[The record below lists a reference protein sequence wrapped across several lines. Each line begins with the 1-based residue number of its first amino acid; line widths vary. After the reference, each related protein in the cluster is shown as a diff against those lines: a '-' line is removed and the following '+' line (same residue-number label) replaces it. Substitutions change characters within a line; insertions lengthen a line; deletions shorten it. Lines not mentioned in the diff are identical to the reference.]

1 VARKRF
7 RSPRPSSVTKQTW
20 IIAAFLSGALALAL
34 LWLQAR
40 GAVASREEALG
51 RLRTLA
57 EQSSALS
64 ETNRHLASELE
75 RIRSEAA
82 ALQEEVEAS
91 TQARLTMEQQFRSDL
106 ESKDVTIS
114 ELQGRLTVNILDR
127 VLFDSGEARLKPDG
141 EAVLAKVAVLLGK
154 YPSRQVQVAGH
165 TDDVPI
171 RNRTADGFTDNWALS
186 AGRAT
191 AAVRCLV
198 EKGGVDPKR
207 IAAVGFGE
215 FRPVAEN
222 ATPEGR
228 ARNRRIAVVVLPEE
242 VAPVERQQEPSQGAQ
257 AVPPAP
263 GETRNPPD
271 PSTGR

>member
-1 VARKRF
+1 M
-7 RSPRPSSVTKQTW
+7 TKQTW
-20 IIAAFLSGALALAL
+20 TIAAFLTGTLALAI

-51 RLRTLA
+51 RLQTLV
-57 EQSSALS
+57 EQSAALS
-64 ETNRHLASELE
+64 ETNRHLSTELE

-82 ALQEEVEAS
+82 ELQEQVEQS
-91 TQARLTMEQQFRSDL
+91 TQARLSMEQQFRSDL

-141 EAVLAKVAVLLGK
+141 EAVLAKVAVLLAK

-171 RNRTADGFTDNWALS
+171 RNRTADGFTDNWGLS

-191 AAVRCLV
+191 AAVKCLV

-215 FRPVAEN
+215 FRPVADN

-242 VAPVERQQEPSQGAQ
+242 VAPVERPQEPTGGAQ
-257 AVPPAP
+257 TVLPPP
-263 GETRNPPD
+263 VGSESLPD
-271 PSTGR
+271 SPSGR

>member
-1 VARKRF
+1 M
-7 RSPRPSSVTKQTW
+7 TKQTW

-51 RLRTLA
+51 RLRTLV

-64 ETNRHLASELE
+64 ETNRLLASELE

-91 TQARLTMEQQFRSDL
+91 TQARLTMEQQFQSDL

-191 AAVRCLV
+191 AAVKFLV

-215 FRPVAEN
+215 FRPVADN

-242 VAPVERQQEPSQGAQ
+242 IAPVERAQEPPKGSQTDLQ
-257 AVPPAP
+257 APVGSEVLPA
-263 GETRNPPD
+263 T
-271 PSTGR
+271 PSGR